1 MFSYFAKILK
11 SLEYQSVLKV
21 YYLTKNR
28 QKRAKSTNIRKS
40 QSVDNQLYTFSLFL
54 LLYPLCTGSGY
65 YKPLANQRIYK
76 GLFPVCTK
84 NREVSSL
91 PNVHYSE
98 NEHNC
103 LILSLSIGAARF
115 RSAPLITFLIVRL
128 SCSLYQSSCLPY
140 MKTNALVKEI
150 TFTLIYYLNSEA
162 GQTTKPLVKLRCDDT
177 TLFSENERCQAW
189 S

>member
-1 MFSYFAKILK
+1 MK
-11 SLEYQSVLKV
+11 YQSVLKV
-21 YYLTKNR
+21 YYPTKNR
-28 QKRAKSTNIRKS
+28 QKRAKLPNIRKL
-40 QSVDNQLYTFSLFL
+40 QITDYQYNIFFLFL
-54 LLYPLCTGSGY
+54 LFYPLCTGSGY
-65 YKPLANQRIYK
+65 YKPLVNQRIYK

-115 RSAPLITFLIVRL
+115 CSAPLITFLIVRL

-140 MKTNALVKEI
+140 MKTNALIQGRQE
-150 TFTLIYYLNSEA
+150 
-162 GQTTKPLVKLRCDDT
+162 P
-177 TLFSENERCQAW
+177 W
-189 S
+189 